1 MNSQLFRAPLFGAL
15 ILCTMSAF
23 GQNTKTIILDTK
35 ELTES
40 ELVGIGDV
48 QIRATEAKIYRIDIQ
63 SLYEQ
68 LEGIAH
74 REVAES
80 GFTADLNFPHPD
92 GTVHT
97 YHAKANN
104 TMHPDLAS
112 RYSLIQS
119 FDANGDN
126 GEFVKWDITQHGFHA
141 MIIRPGKGTIYID
154 PIIKGNSDYYI
165 VYLKKNFITDK
176 KMECS
181 FTKEEDIL
189 NFSNQGVEVIQKT
202 FGSCEL
208 RTYRMAIA
216 AMGEYTIF
224 HGGSVADA
232 LAAQV
237 TTMNRVNGIYET
249 DMAITMTLI
258 ANNDQLIYTSTGGD
272 PYTNGNAGAMIG
284 ENQANVNSVIGS
296 ANYDIGHVFGT
307 NSGGLAGLGVVCSNG
322 KASGVTGSS
331 SPIGDS
337 FDVDYVAHEVGHQF
351 GGNHTFNNSCGGNR
365 NNSTAMEPGSGSSI
379 MAYAGICASNVQ
391 NNSDDHFHGI
401 SLEEIGDEILSGGH
415 QCEQITQLANIA
427 PTLVST
433 NGGATIP
440 GGTPFALTAVVTDPD
455 GDPLT
460 YNWEQMD
467 NGISTQPP
475 VASSS
480 NGPNFRSY
488 PSSSEPTRYFPNLQ
502 ALKNNGPF
510 TWERL
515 SDVSR
520 TMNFRVSVRDNS
532 PGPGG
537 CNDHEDVTVTVDG
550 NSGPFV
556 VLYPSVLGIV
566 WTGGTNQTV
575 TWDVAGTDGSPVNC
589 SNVDIYL
596 STNNGVTYPT
606 LLAAGV
612 PNDGAETIVV
622 PNLNA
627 MACRIMVMNEGKTF
641 FDISDKRFEIQFGF
655 AGLEETIN
663 ESVAIYPNPTSGDV
677 MISWEED
684 VQFIEIKDS
693 KGKLLNKINVENLN
707 ETLVDLSSYSNGV
720 YFIHVN
726 STDGHSVYNIVKN

>member
-1 MNSQLFRAPLFGAL
+1 
-15 ILCTMSAF
+15 
-23 GQNTKTIILDTK
+23 
-35 ELTES
+35 
-40 ELVGIGDV
+40 
-48 QIRATEAKIYRIDIQ
+48 
-63 SLYEQ
+63 
-68 LEGIAH
+68 
-74 REVAES
+74 
-80 GFTADLNFPHPD
+80 
-92 GTVHT
+92 
-97 YHAKANN
+97 
-104 TMHPDLAS
+104 
-112 RYSLIQS
+112 
-119 FDANGDN
+119 
-126 GEFVKWDITQHGFHA
+126 
-141 MIIRPGKGTIYID
+141 
-154 PIIKGNSDYYI
+154 
-165 VYLKKNFITDK
+165 
-176 KMECS
+176 
-181 FTKEEDIL
+181 
-189 NFSNQGVEVIQKT
+189 
-202 FGSCEL
+202 
-208 RTYRMAIA
+208 
-216 AMGEYTIF
+216 
-224 HGGSVADA
+224 
-232 LAAQV
+232 
-237 TTMNRVNGIYET
+237 
-249 DMAITMTLI
+249 
-258 ANNDQLIYTSTGGD
+258 
-272 PYTNGNAGAMIG
+272 
-284 ENQANVNSVIGS
+284 
-296 ANYDIGHVFGT
+296 
-307 NSGGLAGLGVVCSNG
+307 
-322 KASGVTGSS
+322 
-331 SPIGDS
+331 
-337 FDVDYVAHEVGHQF
+337 
-351 GGNHTFNNSCGGNR
+351 
-365 NNSTAMEPGSGSSI
+365 
-379 MAYAGICASNVQ
+379 
-391 NNSDDHFHGI
+391 
-401 SLEEIGDEILSGGH
+401 
-415 QCEQITQLANIA
+415 
-427 PTLVST
+427 
-433 NGGATIP
+433 
-440 GGTPFALTAVVTDPD
+440 
-455 GDPLT
+455 
-460 YNWEQMD
+460 MD

-684 VQFIEIKDS
+684 VQFIEITDS